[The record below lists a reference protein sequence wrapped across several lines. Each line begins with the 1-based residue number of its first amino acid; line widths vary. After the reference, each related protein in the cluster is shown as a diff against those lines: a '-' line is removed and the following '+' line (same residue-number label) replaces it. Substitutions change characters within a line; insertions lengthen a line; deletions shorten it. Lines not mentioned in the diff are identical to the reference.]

1 MVWTGTCLVC
11 FPLAL
16 DFALCVFGFGML
28 SNKNTLHKL
37 PYVIHLGFYLCSWLL
52 CANLL
57 LFCVFF
63 LWCFSFLFLLSGF
76 SFFCC
81 FSLFVL
87 ESYLIPLFLAYL
99 SHSLIFLF
107 FTLFLCFSFLPIFL
121 ACLCDF
127 FFYCSNF
134 VNNTCFSF
142 FFVPFCC
149 RCFWLYDGILAMFL
163 FLVTMCVSSGFE
175 LRACGSCVSSF
186 T

>member
-63 LWCFSFLFLLSGF
+63 LWCFSFLF
-76 SFFCC
+76 C
-81 FSLFVL
+81 FLV
-87 ESYLIPLFLAYL
+87 
-99 SHSLIFLF
+99 FLF
-107 FTLFLCFSFLPIFL
+107 FAVFLFLSWSHISYPFSWLIYPIL
-121 ACLCDF
+121 
-127 FFYCSNF
+127 
-134 VNNTCFSF
+134 SF
-142 FFVPFCC
+142 FFFLRFFFV
-149 RCFWLYDGILAMFL
+149 FL
-163 FLVTMCVSSGFE
+163 FYPFSWLVCVIFFFTDLILWTILVFLSFLCLCPGVVFGFFVGY
-175 LRACGSCVSSF
+175 LQCFCF
-186 T
+186 